1 MVLSKSRCYACGM
14 KRDGRGFDHRTLEA
28 IRLMAVERVRG
39 GERPSAV
46 VASFGFHRTTIYKW
60 LKAASKPGVGLKAL
74 HARPATGCAPQFDAA
89 SGAAGV
95 SLDQRPRSASVWSGF
110 RLVDAVCSGRPDRAE
125 IQHSAWRDGGGGVA
139 RQAGTDAA
147 KTAATGLPT
156 RSRSDRGMAVLER
169 FPAIARQAKASGGE
183 VYFWD

>member
-1 MVLSKSRCYACGM
+1 M

-46 VASFGFHRTTIYKW
+46 VASFGFHRTTIDLQMAQGGIRTW
-60 LKAASKPGVGLKAL
+60 CGTESAAGQAGDGT
-74 HARPATGCAPQFDAA
+74 ATQFDAA

-95 SLDQRPRSASVWSGF
+95 SLDQRSRSASVWSGF

-125 IQHSAWRDGGGGVA
+125 IQHPAWRDGGWGVA

-147 KTAATGLPT
+147 KTVATGLTT
-156 RSRSDRGMAVLER
+156 RSGSDGGMA
-169 FPAIARQAKASGGE
+169 ARVVSCHCQTGKSLRR
-183 VYFWD
+183 